1 MKPIPR
7 SAFVLLAVL
16 ALFWGANWPVL
27 KIAVREAP
35 VFWFRLVCVWGS
47 AVGLFA
53 IAAAAGQSL
62 AVPRG
67 QRLRLAWVSMFSI
80 LGWNAFSGFGV
91 LHLPAGRASMLGYT
105 MPLWLALFSVF
116 MLKERMARANA
127 AALALGMS
135 GVALLIGEDAAAF
148 TRAPVGALCMLGAAA
163 SWACAVAM
171 IKRRPFALT
180 ATVQMA
186 WMMTAGGLPLALL
199 AWRYGGLDV
208 PVLSLAAWLAI
219 AYNVFIAGVLC
230 YWAFYKLVNMLPAAV
245 TGMSSLSVPVIGVL
259 TGIVFLGEVPT
270 SRDWLALALI
280 VTALAIVLLWQPHRG
295 ATPDSKKRGEIARP
309 SD

>member
-47 AVGLFA
+47 AIGLFA
-53 IAAAAGQSL
+53 IAAAGGQSL

-67 QRLRLAWVSMFSI
+67 QRLRLIWVSMFSI

-116 MLKERMARANA
+116 LLKERMARTNA
-127 AALALGMS
+127 VALALGMG

-148 TRAPVGALCMLGAAA
+148 TRAPVGALCMLGAAT
-163 SWACAVAM
+163 SWAFAVAM
-171 IKRRPFALT
+171 IKRRPFALS

-186 WMMTAGGLPLALL
+186 WMMAAGGLPLVPL
-199 AWRYGGLDV
+199 AWAHGGLGIPD
-208 PVLSLAAWLAI
+208 LSLAAWLAI

-230 YWAFYKLVNMLPAAV
+230 YWAFYRLVNMLPAAV
-245 TGMSSLSVPVIGVL
+245 TGISSLSVPVIGML
-259 TGIVFLGEVPT
+259 TGILFLGEVP
-270 SRDWLALALI
+270 SWRDWLALALI
-280 VTALAIVLLWQPHRG
+280 VTALALVLLWQPR
-295 ATPDSKKRGEIARP
+295 AAAPRDSEKRREIARP